1 MSSFLEKL
9 KKGVGIEQDEKEEGE
24 EEDLEAEELKKQAK
38 PEIKQRKIKQLKTE
52 EKFTEPQK
60 AEITTKP
67 EEKKWPEPEGQLAVD
82 VYQTNGELV
91 IQSTIAGVKPEELEI
106 VAQGDVVII
115 KGKRERVEN
124 EERNYFYKECYW
136 GPFSR
141 EIILPVEA
149 DSSRAEASMVEGIL
163 TIRIPKIE
171 REKRKK
177 ITIK

>member
-9 KKGVGIEQDEKEEGE
+9 KKGVGVEEESEKESAVQEG
-24 EEDLEAEELKKQAK
+24 LEAEELKKQAK
-38 PEIKQRKIKQLKTE
+38 PERKQRKIKQLKT
-52 EKFTEPQK
+52 
-60 AEITTKP
+60 

-91 IQSTIAGVKPEELEI
+91 IQSTIAGVKPEEVEI
-106 VAQGDVVII
+106 VAQGDVVTI

-124 EERNYFYKECYW
+124 EERNYFYQECYW

-149 DSSRAEASMVEGIL
+149 DASRAEASMVEGIL

-177 ITIK
+177 IVIK